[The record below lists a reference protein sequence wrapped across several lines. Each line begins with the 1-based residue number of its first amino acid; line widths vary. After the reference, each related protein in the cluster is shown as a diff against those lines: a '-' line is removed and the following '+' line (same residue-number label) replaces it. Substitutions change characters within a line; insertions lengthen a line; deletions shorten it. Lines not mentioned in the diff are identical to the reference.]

1 MILFSKDFLFVST
14 SNVLFLSFLTDLG
27 VPIKDSICFSMMN
40 GDKEV
45 TGSEPS

>member
-45 TGSEPS
+45 TGFEPS